1 MANKKRVSFKSKNG
15 STYQGE
21 LSNNKVK
28 VTTTRTAQGQTFI
41 DGVFDTATKEWHNDK
56 RLPQDVRKKIEAEF
70 A

>member
-1 MANKKRVSFKSKNG
+1 MANKKKISFKSKNG
-15 STYQGE
+15 SVYQGE

-41 DGVFDTATKEWHNDK
+41 DGVFDTVTGKWHNDK
-56 RLPQDVRKKIEAEF
+56 KLPQDVRKRIEAEF